1 MDNNIP
7 EISVIVPVYN
17 AQDSLRQCVD
27 SILSQSILNI
37 EVILVDDGSSDD
49 SPQICDDYASLD
61 SRITVIHQ
69 VNKGVSAARNAAL
82 DIAKAKWI
90 TFIDSD
96 DYVEP
101 GFLENVSDAECDLI
115 IKQYKKIINH
125 KVVEQDICG
134 AYSRLI
140 NAQEIGSFIS
150 KYITTTIF
158 RGPCSKFYKRDLIH
172 SLRFNTKMRVA
183 EDSCFVFSYLQRI
196 NSLSVINDSRYIILI
211 PTFSGNIRKY
221 NMDIKYAKVSLSYL
235 FPAYKALDEKYN
247 IGPYGFNSY
256 FSYFKEVSKNDWD
269 KHPYSWYCDPFIK
282 DLYKYIWQD
291 MSVIQKCKYLCA
303 CMCFKIIHF

>member
-158 RGPCSKFYKRDLIH
+158 RGPCSKFYKGLIH

-183 EDSCFVFSYLQRI
+183 EDSCFVSAICNGSTL
-196 NSLSVINDSRYIILI
+196 
-211 PTFSGNIRKY
+211 
-221 NMDIKYAKVSLSYL
+221 
-235 FPAYKALDEKYN
+235 
-247 IGPYGFNSY
+247 
-256 FSYFKEVSKNDWD
+256 
-269 KHPYSWYCDPFIK
+269 
-282 DLYKYIWQD
+282 
-291 MSVIQKCKYLCA
+291 
-303 CMCFKIIHF
+303 